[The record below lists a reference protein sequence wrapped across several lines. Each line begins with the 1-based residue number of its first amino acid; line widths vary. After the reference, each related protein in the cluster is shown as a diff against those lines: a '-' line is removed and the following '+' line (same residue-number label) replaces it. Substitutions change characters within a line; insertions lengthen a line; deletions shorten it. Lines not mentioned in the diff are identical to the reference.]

1 MTTATLQHI
10 AKHCPKMKGKNKDLM
25 SCEDCPFV
33 DSTYCEEELQ
43 TELDKDSTQELI
55 DEKSNELEDL

>member
-1 MTTATLQHI
+1 MTIETLKQI
-10 AKHCPKMKGKNKDLM
+10 AKHCPKMKGKSKDLM

-43 TELDKDSTQELI
+43 TELDKDSIQEFI
-55 DEKSNELEDL
+55 NEKSDELEDL